1 MNDTGKLIPGQALIY
16 EKDDHGTVY
25 ARYRDP
31 PYNSIPRWEVGT
43 SSGISQ
49 PEKRRLSYRDWDKL
63 IRLAEKDETFA
74 RQLDKTLLLYYMLK
88 DNYE

>member
-1 MNDTGKLIPGQALIY
+1 MGDLVPGQALIY

-31 PYNSIPRWEVGT
+31 PYNTLPRWQVG
-43 SSGISQ
+43 SCSPVSD

-63 IRLAEKDETFA
+63 VRLAEQDEIFA
-74 RQLDKTLLLYYMLK
+74 RQLDRTLLLYYTLK
-88 DNYE
+88 DSYE